1 MSSRTLE
8 SSNLIDEKP
17 GEVEARPRHRS
28 HWRNFVA
35 WIHGASPSERW
46 VLAGTVLSIA
56 GFTAMILV
64 SIHLGLQSF
73 VYH

>member
-8 SSNLIDEKP
+8 SSNRIDEKP

-28 HWRNFVA
+28 RWRDFVA
-35 WIHGASPSERW
+35 WIHGVSPSERW
-46 VLAGTVLSIA
+46 VLAAAILSIA

-73 VYH
+73 VYN